1 MVGGDQMR
9 RRNINV
15 FRLLSGTIAACTT
28 VTAMAQS
35 DPGPDDLVLDEIIVT
50 ATKRP
55 VGLQDVPIALSV
67 VAGDKIEAM
76 GMADLE
82 DLALYV
88 PNLHIGE
95 GAITSLLF
103 IRGVGSG
110 MNPGFEQSV
119 GTFVDGV
126 YFGRGAYSRAPFLDL
141 ERVEVL
147 KGPQLILFGKNT
159 IAGAINITTAKPT
172 EEFEGYVEAAFESEV
187 DGTSVSAMLSG
198 PLSDTVRVRV
208 AARKS
213 DDEGWM
219 TNTAVGGVGGPE
231 KDNLTLRGTLEW
243 DATESFTITLKAERN
258 RFDVLG
264 RQQVISIANPTATFL
279 YRTFGDASFSP
290 GFGYVRNAR
299 TSVQPEFHDIE
310 ASVVQLTA
318 LYDRGDLAVTSI
330 TAVTGYDYQDSQDG
344 DYSALQFVER
354 SRLEE
359 HEQFSQEF
367 LLTSP
372 GGDAVDFLAGVY
384 FQTADLTSDRIT
396 PVRFTGL
403 PPVDA
408 SVRTQIDAALGT
420 DLQAGDIDADL
431 FAYFDQD
438 TTTIAAF
445 GEFTFNLRD
454 DFRIVT
460 GLRYSKDEK
469 AISKSGFPSQV
480 GSRNSDP
487 FLTLVYG
494 PILQFSGTYAYAL
507 ERDEDHLTGN
517 VGLQWDPNADSMLYL
532 NVSSGYKAGGFDEDN
547 ALGTLANAEFED
559 ETVLGIEAGGK
570 FTVFDG
576 RGQINAALFHSK
588 YEDLQVSTFDGNAG
602 FVVANAAAS
611 VVTGLEADW
620 TFAVTEHLI
629 LSGALALL
637 NAEYDSFPDSA
648 CTSVQI
654 LAWVAAGNPRE
665 ACTQDL
671 SGQPLQFAPEWAANI
686 AARYVRPIGNDLE
699 LGLSIDINASDDTV
713 IAADGDALLDQ
724 KAHEKINARIS
735 LGTIDGTWLIAVV
748 GKNLSDEATTTFGN
762 DVPLGSLG
770 FDGTYFQ
777 HIDPPRTITLQGRWS
792 F

>member
-1 MVGGDQMR
+1 MR
-9 RRNINV
+9 RSDINIL
-15 FRLLSGTIAACTT
+15 RLTSAAIAACT
-28 VTAMAQS
+28 VGTAMAQS

-67 VAGDKIEAM
+67 VSGDKIEAM
-76 GMADLE
+76 GMANLE
-82 DLALYV
+82 DLVLYV
-88 PNLHIGE
+88 PNVHIGE
-95 GAITSLLF
+95 AAITSLLF

-110 MNPGFEQSV
+110 QNPGFEQSV
-119 GTFVDGV
+119 GTFIDGV
-126 YFGRGAYSRAPFLDL
+126 YFGRGVYSRAAFLDL

-147 KGPQLILFGKNT
+147 KGPQLTLFGKNT
-159 IAGAINITTAKPT
+159 IAGAINIATAQPT
-172 EEFEGYVEAAFESEV
+172 EAFEGYVEAAFESEV

-231 KDNLTLRGTLEW
+231 KDNLAIRGTLEW
-243 DATESFTITLKAERN
+243 DATESLVFTLKAERN
-258 RFDVLG
+258 RFDFLG
-264 RQQVISIANPTATFL
+264 RQQVISIATPTATFL
-279 YRTFGDASFSP
+279 YRTFGDEAFSP

-299 TSVQPEFHDIE
+299 TSVQPEFHDTE

-318 LYDRGDLAVTSI
+318 LYDWGDLTVKSI
-330 TAVTGYDYQDSQDG
+330 TAVTGYDYRDSQDG
-344 DYSALQFVER
+344 ENSALLFLER

-408 SVRTQIDAALGT
+408 GVRAQIDAALGT
-420 DLQAGDIDADL
+420 DLQPGDIDADL
-431 FAYFDQD
+431 YAFFEQE
-438 TTTIAAF
+438 TTTISAF
-445 GEFTFNLRD
+445 GEVTFNLRD

-469 AISKSGFPSQV
+469 EVAKSGFQTQV
-480 GSRNSDP
+480 GSTISDP
-487 FLTLVYG
+487 FLALVYG

-517 VGLQWDPNADSMLYL
+517 VGLQWNPNADSMLYL
-532 NVSSGYKAGGFDEDN
+532 NVSTGYKAGGFDEDN

-559 ETVLGIEAGGK
+559 ETVLGVEAGGK

-576 RGQINAALFHSK
+576 RGQVNAALFHSK
-588 YEDLQVSTFDGNAG
+588 YEDLQVSTWDGNAG
-602 FVVANAAAS
+602 FVVGNAAESA
-611 VVTGLEADW
+611 VTGLEADW
-620 TFAVTEHLI
+620 KFAVTEHLV

-637 NAEYDSFPDSA
+637 NAEYDSFPDAA
-648 CTSVQI
+648 CTSAQI
-654 LAWVAAGNPRE
+654 TAWVAAGNPRE
-665 ACTQDL
+665 TCTQDL
-671 SGQPLQFAPEWAANI
+671 SGRPLQFAPEWSASI
-686 AARYVRPIGNDLE
+686 AARYARPVGNDLE
-699 LGLSIDINASDDTV
+699 FGLSVYINASDRTV
-713 IAADGDALLDQ
+713 IAGDGDALLDQ

-735 LGTIDGTWLIAVV
+735 LGASDAKWLIALV
-748 GKNLSDEATTTFGN
+748 GKNLGDEATTTFGN
-762 DVPLGSLG
+762 DVPLGSVG

>member
-1 MVGGDQMR
+1 MR
-9 RRNINV
+9 RRNNNML
-15 FRLLSGTIAACTT
+15 RLLPGAIAAYITG
-28 VTAMAQS
+28 TAMAQS
-35 DPGPDDLVLDEIIVT
+35 DPGPDDLVLDEIIIT

-55 VGLQDVPIALSV
+55 VAMQDVPIALSV
-67 VAGDKIEAM
+67 VTGDKIEAM
-76 GMADLE
+76 GMAELE

-88 PNLHIGE
+88 PNVHIAE

-119 GTFVDGV
+119 GTFIDGV
-126 YFGRGAYSRAPFLDL
+126 YFGRDAYSRAVFLDL
-141 ERVEVL
+141 ARVEVL
-147 KGPQLILFGKNT
+147 KGPQLTLFGKST
-159 IAGAINITTAKPT
+159 IAGAINITTAQPT

-187 DGTSVSAMLSG
+187 DGVSVSAMLSG

-219 TNTAVGGVGGPE
+219 TNTAAGGVGGPKE
-231 KDNLTLRGTLEW
+231 DNLAIRGTLEW
-243 DATESFTITLKAERN
+243 DASDSLVFTLKAERN
-258 RFDVLG
+258 RYDVRG
-264 RQQVISIANPTATFL
+264 REQVISIANPTATFL
-279 YRTFGDASFSP
+279 YRTFGDAGFSP
-290 GFGYVRNAR
+290 EFDYVRNVR

-318 LYDRGDLAVTSI
+318 LYDWGDLAVTSI
-330 TAVTGYDYQDSQDG
+330 TAVTGYDYEDSQDG
-344 DYSALQFVER
+344 DYSALLFTER

-359 HEQFSQEF
+359 HAQFSQEF

-408 SVRTQIDAALGT
+408 GVRAQIDAALGT
-420 DLQAGDIDADL
+420 DLQPGDIDADS
-431 FAYFDQD
+431 FAFFAQD
-438 TTTIAAF
+438 TTTISAF

-454 DFRIVT
+454 DFRVVT

-469 AISKSGFPSQV
+469 KISKSGFQSKV
-480 GSRNSDP
+480 GSAISDP
-487 FLTLVYG
+487 FLALVYG
-494 PILQFSGTYAYAL
+494 PILQISGTYAYAL
-507 ERDEDHLTGN
+507 KRDEDHLTGN
-517 VGLQWDPNADSMLYL
+517 VGMQWDPNADSMLYL
-532 NVSSGYKAGGFDEDN
+532 NVASGYKAGGFDEDN
-547 ALGTLANAEFED
+547 ALGILANAEFED

-588 YEDLQVSTFDGNAG
+588 YEDSQVSTFDGNAS
-602 FVVANAAAS
+602 FVVGNAAES

-620 TFAVTEHLI
+620 TFAVSEHLM

-637 NAEYDSFPDSA
+637 NAEYDSFPDAA
-648 CTSVQI
+648 CTSAQI
-654 LAWVAAGNPRE
+654 IDWVGAGNPR
-665 ACTQDL
+665 ATCTQDL
-671 SGQPLQFAPEWAANI
+671 SGHQLQFAPEWAVNI

-699 LGLSIDINASDDTV
+699 LGLAVDINASDDTV
-713 IAADGDALLDQ
+713 IAADGDVLLDQ

-735 LGTIDGTWLIAVV
+735 LGTIDGKWLIAVV
-748 GKNLSDEATTTFGN
+748 GKNLGDEATTTFGN

>member
-1 MVGGDQMR
+1 ML
-9 RRNINV
+9 
-15 FRLLSGTIAACTT
+15 RLLSVAIAVCGAG
-28 VTAMAQS
+28 TAMAQS
-35 DPGPDDLVLDEIIVT
+35 DTWSDDLVLDEILVT

-55 VGLQDVPIALSV
+55 VGLQDVPVALSV
-67 VAGDKIEAM
+67 VTGDKIEAM
-76 GMADLE
+76 GMAELE

-88 PNLHIGE
+88 PNVHIGK
-95 GAITSLLF
+95 GAVTSLLF

-119 GTFVDGV
+119 GTFIDSV
-126 YFGRGAYSRAPFLDL
+126 YFGRGAYSRAAFLDL

-147 KGPQLILFGKNT
+147 KGRQLTLFGKNT
-159 IAGAINITTAKPT
+159 IAGAINIATAQPT
-172 EEFEGYVEAAFESEV
+172 EEFEGHVEAAFESEV
-187 DGTSVSAMLSG
+187 DGVAVSAMLSG

-213 DDEGWM
+213 DDKGWM

-231 KDNLTLRGTLEW
+231 EDNLAIRGTLEW
-243 DATESFTITLKAERN
+243 DASESLVLTLKAERN
-258 RFDVLG
+258 RYDVRG
-264 RQQVISIANPTATFL
+264 REQMISVANPTATVL
-279 YRTFGDASFSP
+279 YQTFGDGGFSP
-290 GFGYVRNAR
+290 GFDYVRSAR

-310 ASVVQLTA
+310 ASVLQLTA
-318 LYDRGDLAVTSI
+318 LYHWGDLAVTSI
-330 TAVTGYDYQDSQDG
+330 AAVTGYDYRDSGDG
-344 DYSALQFVER
+344 DYSALHFLER
-354 SRLEE
+354 SRIEE

-396 PVRFTGL
+396 PARFTGL

-408 SVRTQIDAALGT
+408 GVRAQIDAALAT
-420 DLQAGDIDADL
+420 NLQAGDIDADM
-431 FAYFDQD
+431 FAFFDQD
-438 TTTIAAF
+438 TTTISAF
-445 GEFTFNLRD
+445 GELTFNLRD

-469 AISKSGFPSQV
+469 EVSKSGFQSQV
-480 GSRNSDP
+480 GSTTPDP
-487 FLTLVYG
+487 FLAVVYG
-494 PILQFSGTYAYAL
+494 PILQIAGTYAYTL

-517 VGLQWDPNADSMLYL
+517 LGLQWDPTADSMLYL

-547 ALGTLANAEFED
+547 ALGSLANAEFED
-559 ETVLGIEAGGK
+559 ETVLGVEAGGK
-570 FTVFDG
+570 FTVFDSRG
-576 RGQINAALFHSK
+576 RINAAVFHSK
-588 YEDLQVSTFDGNAG
+588 YEDMQVSTFDGNAS
-602 FVVANAAAS
+602 FVVGNAAES

-648 CTSVQI
+648 CTSTQFI
-654 LAWVAAGNPRE
+654 AWVAAGNPR
-665 ACTQDL
+665 ATCTQDL
-671 SGQPLQFAPEWAANI
+671 SGRKLQFAPDWAGNI
-686 AARYVRPIGNDLE
+686 AAQYIRPIGNDLE
-699 LGLSIDINASDDTV
+699 LGLSVDINASDDTA
-713 IAADGDALLDQ
+713 IAADGDTLLDQ
-724 KAHEKINARIS
+724 KAHQKINARVS
-735 LGTIDGTWLIAVV
+735 LGTTDGKWLIAVV
-748 GKNLSDEATTTFGN
+748 GKNLGDEATTTFGN

>member
-1 MVGGDQMR
+1 MLRYLPVA
-9 RRNINV
+9 
-15 FRLLSGTIAACTT
+15 IAACATS
-28 VTAMAQS
+28 TAMAQS

-55 VGLQDVPIALSV
+55 VGLQDVPVALSV
-67 VAGDKIEAM
+67 VTGDKIEAM
-76 GMADLE
+76 GIAELE

-88 PNLHIGE
+88 PDVHIGK
-95 GAITSLLF
+95 GAVTSLLF

-126 YFGRGAYSRAPFLDL
+126 YFGRGAYSRAGFLDL

-147 KGPQLILFGKNT
+147 KGPQLTLFGKNT
-159 IAGAINITTAKPT
+159 IAGAINITTAQPT
-172 EEFEGYVEAAFESEV
+172 EEFEGHVEAAFESEV
-187 DGTSVSAMLSG
+187 DGVGVSAMLSG

-219 TNTAVGGVGGPE
+219 TNTAAGGVGGPE
-231 KDNLTLRGTLEW
+231 EDNLAIRGTLEW
-243 DATESFTITLKAERN
+243 DASESLVFTLKAERN
-258 RFDVLG
+258 RYDVRG
-264 RQQVISIANPTATFL
+264 REQMISIANPTAAFL
-279 YRTFGDASFSP
+279 YRTFGDAGFSP
-290 GFGYVRNAR
+290 GFGYVRNVR

-310 ASVVQLTA
+310 ASVLQLTA
-318 LYDRGDLAVTSI
+318 LYDWGDLAVTSI
-330 TAVTGYDYQDSQDG
+330 TAVTGYDYQDSGDG
-344 DYSALQFVER
+344 DYSALHFLER
-354 SRLEE
+354 SRIEE

-396 PVRFTGL
+396 PARFTGL

-408 SVRTQIDAALGT
+408 GVRAQIDAALGT
-420 DLQAGDIDADL
+420 NLQAGDIDADML
-431 FAYFDQD
+431 AFFDQD
-438 TTTIAAF
+438 TITISAF

-454 DFRIVT
+454 EFRIVT

-469 AISKSGFPSQV
+469 EVSKSGFQTQA
-480 GSRNSDP
+480 GSTTPDP
-487 FLTLVYG
+487 FLAVVYG
-494 PILQFSGTYAYAL
+494 PILQIAGTYAYTL
-507 ERDEDHLTGN
+507 EREEDHLTGN
-517 VGLQWDPNADSMLYL
+517 LGLQWDPTADSMLYL

-547 ALGTLANAEFED
+547 ALGSLANAEFED
-559 ETVLGIEAGGK
+559 ETVLGVEAGGK
-570 FTVFDG
+570 FTVLDG
-576 RGQINAALFHSK
+576 RGRINAAVFHSK
-588 YEDLQVSTFDGNAG
+588 YEDLQVSTFDGNAS
-602 FVVANAAAS
+602 FVVGNAAES

-620 TFAVTEHLI
+620 TFAITEHLI

-637 NAEYDSFPDSA
+637 NAEYDSFPNSA
-648 CTSVQI
+648 CTSAQFI
-654 LAWVAAGNPRE
+654 AWVATGNPR
-665 ACTQDL
+665 ATCTQDL
-671 SGQPLQFAPEWAANI
+671 SGRQLQFAPDWAGNI

-699 LGLSIDINASDDTV
+699 LGLSVDINASGDMV
-713 IAADGDALLDQ
+713 IAADGDTLLDQ

-735 LGTIDGTWLIAVV
+735 LGTIDGKWLIAVV
-748 GKNLSDEATTTFGN
+748 GKNLGDEATTTFGN

>member
-1 MVGGDQMR
+1 MLR
-9 RRNINV
+9 
-15 FRLLSGTIAACTT
+15 FLSGAIAACMTSN
-28 VTAMAQS
+28 AMAQS
-35 DPGPDDLVLDEIIVT
+35 DPEPDGFVLDEVIVT

-55 VGLQDVPIALSV
+55 IAIQDAPISLSV
-67 VAGDKIEAM
+67 VTGDKIEAM
-76 GMADLE
+76 GMAELE
-82 DLALYV
+82 DVALYM
-88 PNLHIGE
+88 PNVHIAE
-95 GAITSLLF
+95 AAITPLLF

-126 YFGRGAYSRAPFLDL
+126 YYGRAQHSRAAFLDL

-147 KGPQLILFGKNT
+147 KGPQSTLFGKNT
-159 IAGAINITTAKPT
+159 IAGAINITTAQPT
-172 EEFEGYVEAAFESEV
+172 EEFEGYIDAAFESEV
-187 DGTSVSAMLSG
+187 DGVNVSAMLSG

-231 KDNLTLRGTLEW
+231 EDNLVIRGTLEW
-243 DATESFTITLKAERN
+243 DATESLVFTLKAERN
-258 RFDVLG
+258 SYEFQG
-264 RQQVISIANPTATFL
+264 RQQTISIANPTATVL
-279 YRTFGDASFSP
+279 YRTFGDAAFSP
-290 GFGYVRNAR
+290 GFGYVRNAS
-299 TSVQPEFHDIE
+299 TSVQPEFHDTE

-318 LYDRGDLAVTSI
+318 IYDRGDFAVTSM
-330 TAVTGYDYQDSQDG
+330 TALTGHDYQDNNDG
-344 DYSALQFVER
+344 DYSALHFLER

-372 GGDAVDFLAGVY
+372 GGDAVDFLAGAY

-396 PVRFTGL
+396 PARFSGL
-403 PPVDA
+403 PPLDA
-408 SVRTQIDAALGT
+408 SVRAQIDEALGT
-420 DLQAGDIDADL
+420 NLQAGDIDADL
-431 FAYFDQD
+431 YAFFDQH
-438 TTTIAAF
+438 TTTVSAF
-445 GEFTFNLRD
+445 GELTLNLRD

-460 GLRYSKDEK
+460 GLRYSNDEK
-469 AISKSGFPSQV
+469 EISKSGFQSQV
-480 GSRNSDP
+480 GSTIPDP
-487 FLTLVYG
+487 FLGVVYG
-494 PILQFSGTYAYAL
+494 PILQIAGTYAYTL

-517 VGLQWDPNADSMLYL
+517 LGLQWNPNPDSMLYL

-547 ALGTLANAEFED
+547 ALGSLANAEFGD
-559 ETVLGIEAGGK
+559 ETVLGAEAGGK

-576 RGQINAALFHSK
+576 RGRISAALFHSK
-588 YEDLQVSTFDGNAG
+588 YEDLQVSTFDGNAA
-602 FVVANAAAS
+602 FVVGNAAES

-620 TFAVTEHLI
+620 TFAATEHLI

-648 CTSVQI
+648 CTSMQFT
-654 LAWVAAGNPRE
+654 AWVAAGNPR
-665 ACTQDL
+665 ATCTQDL
-671 SGQPLQFAPEWAANI
+671 SGRPLQFAPDWAANI
-686 AARYVRPIGNDLE
+686 AARYIRPIGNDLE

-713 IAADGDALLDQ
+713 IAADGDSLLDQ
-724 KAHEKINARIS
+724 KAYEKINARIS
-735 LGTIDGTWLIAVV
+735 LGSIDGKWLIAVL
-748 GKNLSDEATTTFGN
+748 GKNLGDEATTTFGN

-777 HIDPPRTITLQGRWS
+777 HIDPPRTFTLQGRWS

>member
-1 MVGGDQMR
+1 
-9 RRNINV
+9 
-15 FRLLSGTIAACTT
+15 
-28 VTAMAQS
+28 MAQS
-35 DPGPDDLVLDEIIVT
+35 DPGPDGFVLDEIIVT

-55 VGLQDVPIALSV
+55 VEMQDAPISLSV
-67 VAGDKIEAM
+67 VTGDKIEAM
-76 GMADLE
+76 GMAELE

-88 PNLHIGE
+88 PNVHLGD

-126 YFGRGAYSRAPFLDL
+126 YFGRGAYSRAPFLDV

-147 KGPQLILFGKNT
+147 KGPQLTLFGKNT
-159 IAGAINITTAKPT
+159 IAGAINITTAPPT
-172 EEFEGYVEAAFESEV
+172 AQFEGYIEAAFESEV
-187 DGTSVSAMLSG
+187 DGTSISAMLSG

-208 AARKS
+208 TARKS

-231 KDNLTLRGTLEW
+231 EDNLAIRGTLEW
-243 DATESFTITLKAERN
+243 DASESLVFTLKTERN
-258 RFDVLG
+258 HYKYLG
-264 RQQVISIANPTATFL
+264 RQQVISIATPTAILL
-279 YRTFGDASFSP
+279 YRTFGDAGFSP
-290 GFGYVRNAR
+290 GFDYVRNAR
-299 TSVQPEFHDIE
+299 TLVQPEFHDTE

-318 LYDRGDLAVTSI
+318 LYDWGDFAVTSI
-330 TAVTGYDYQDSQDG
+330 TAVTGYDYRDSQDG

-408 SVRTQIDAALGT
+408 GVRTQIDAALGT
-420 DLQAGDIDADL
+420 DLQAGDIDGDM
-431 FAYFDQD
+431 FAFFDQD
-438 TTTIAAF
+438 TTTISAF

-469 AISKSGFPSQV
+469 EVSKSGFQSQV
-480 GSRNSDP
+480 GSTTPDP
-487 FLTLVYG
+487 FLAVVYG
-494 PILQFSGTYAYAL
+494 PILQFSGTYAYTL
-507 ERDEDHLTGN
+507 ERDEDHVTGN

-547 ALGTLANAEFED
+547 ALGSLANAEFED
-559 ETVLGIEAGGK
+559 ETVLGVEAGGK
-570 FTVFDG
+570 FTVLEG
-576 RGQINAALFHSK
+576 RGRINAALFHSTYK
-588 YEDLQVSTFDGNAG
+588 DLQVSTFDGNAG
-602 FVVANAAAS
+602 FVVGNVAES
-611 VVTGLEADW
+611 LVTGLEADW

-637 NAEYDSFPDSA
+637 NAEYESFPNSG
-648 CTSVQI
+648 CTSAQI
-654 LAWVAAGNPRE
+654 IAWVAAGNPRE
-665 ACTQDL
+665 TCTQDL
-671 SGQPLQFAPEWAANI
+671 SGRHLQFAPEWSGNVAAQYI
-686 AARYVRPIGNDLE
+686 RSIGNDLE
-699 LGLSIDINASDDTV
+699 LGLSVDINASDDAV
-713 IAADGDALLDQ
+713 IAADGDTLLDQ
-724 KAHEKINARIS
+724 KAHKKINARIS
-735 LGTIDGTWLIAVV
+735 LRTIDGKWLIAVV
-748 GKNLSDEATTTFGN
+748 GKNLGDEATTTFGN

>member
-1 MVGGDQMR
+1 
-9 RRNINV
+9 
-15 FRLLSGTIAACTT
+15 
-28 VTAMAQS
+28 MAQS
-35 DPGPDDLVLDEIIVT
+35 DPGPDGFVLDEIIVT

-55 VGLQDVPIALSV
+55 VEMQDAPISLSV
-67 VAGDKIEAM
+67 VTDDKIEAM
-76 GMADLE
+76 GMAELA

-88 PNLHIGE
+88 PNVHIAE
-95 GAITSLLF
+95 GAITPLLF

-126 YFGRGAYSRAPFLDL
+126 YFGRGVYSRAPFLDV

-147 KGPQLILFGKNT
+147 KGPQLTLFGKNT
-159 IAGAINITTAKPT
+159 IAGAINTTTAQPT
-172 EEFEGYVEAAFESEV
+172 EEFEGYIEAAFESEV

-198 PLSDTVRVRV
+198 PLSDTVRIRV

-231 KDNLTLRGTLEW
+231 EDNLAIRGTLEW
-243 DATESFTITLKAERN
+243 DASESLVFTLKAERN
-258 RFDVLG
+258 RYKFLG

-279 YRTFGDASFSP
+279 YRTFGDAGFSP
-290 GFGYVRNAR
+290 GFDYVRNVR
-299 TSVQPEFHDIE
+299 TSVQSEFHDTE

-318 LYDRGDLAVTSI
+318 LYDWGDFAVTSI
-330 TAVTGYDYQDSQDG
+330 TAVTGYDYRDSQDG
-344 DYSALQFVER
+344 DYSALLFLER

-396 PVRFTGL
+396 PARFTGL

-408 SVRTQIDAALGT
+408 SVRAQIDAALGT
-420 DLQAGDIDADL
+420 NLQAGDIDADL
-431 FAYFDQD
+431 FAFFDQD
-438 TTTIAAF
+438 TTTISAF
-445 GEFTFNLRD
+445 GEFTFNLHD

-460 GLRYSKDEK
+460 GLRYSKDAKEV
-469 AISKSGFPSQV
+469 SKSGFQSQV
-480 GSRNSDP
+480 GSTIPDP
-487 FLTLVYG
+487 FLAVVYG
-494 PILQFSGTYAYAL
+494 PILQIAGTYAYQL

-547 ALGTLANAEFED
+547 ALGSLADAEFED
-559 ETVLGIEAGGK
+559 ETVLGVEAGGK
-570 FTVFDG
+570 FTVLGG
-576 RGQINAALFHSK
+576 RGRINAALFHSK
-588 YEDLQVSTFDGNAG
+588 YEDLQVSTFDGNAS
-602 FVVANAAAS
+602 FVVGNAAES
-611 VVTGLEADW
+611 LVTGLEADW
-620 TFAVTEHLI
+620 TFVVTERLI

-637 NAEYDSFPDSA
+637 NAKYDSFPDSG
-648 CTSVQI
+648 CTSAQI
-654 LAWVAAGNPRE
+654 IAWVAAGNPR
-665 ACTQDL
+665 ATCTQDL
-671 SGQPLQFAPEWAANI
+671 SSRPLQFAPEWAVNI
-686 AARYVRPIGNDLE
+686 AARHVRPVGNDLE
-699 LGLSIDINASDDTV
+699 LGFSVDINASDDTV
-713 IAADGDALLDQ
+713 IAADGDTLLDQ

-735 LGTIDGTWLIAVV
+735 LGTIDGKWLIAVV
-748 GKNLSDEATTTFGN
+748 GNNLGDKATTTFGN

>member
-1 MVGGDQMR
+1 MLRFV
-9 RRNINV
+9 
-15 FRLLSGTIAACTT
+15 SGTIAACITSI
-28 VTAMAQS
+28 AMAQS
-35 DPGPDDLVLDEIIVT
+35 DPGPGGFVLDEIIVT

-55 VGLQDVPIALSV
+55 IEMQDAPISLSV
-67 VAGDKIEAM
+67 VTGDKIEAM
-76 GMADLE
+76 GMAELE

-88 PNLHIGE
+88 PNVHLGE
-95 GAITSLLF
+95 AAITPLLF

-126 YFGRGAYSRAPFLDL
+126 YFGRGVYSRAPFLDV

-147 KGPQLILFGKNT
+147 KGPQLTLFGKNT
-159 IAGAINITTAKPT
+159 IAGAINITTAQPT
-172 EEFEGYVEAAFESEV
+172 EQFEGYIEAAFESEV
-187 DGTSVSAMLSG
+187 DGTSISAVLSG

-219 TNTAVGGVGGPE
+219 TNTAAGGVGGPE
-231 KDNLTLRGTLEW
+231 EDNLAIRGTLEW
-243 DATESFTITLKAERN
+243 DASESLVFTLKAERN
-258 RFDVLG
+258 HYKYLG
-264 RQQVISIANPTATFL
+264 RQQVISIATPTATFL
-279 YRTFGDASFSP
+279 YRTFGDVAFSP
-290 GFGYVRNAR
+290 GFDYVRNVR
-299 TSVQPEFHDIE
+299 TFVQPEFHDTE

-318 LYDRGDLAVTSI
+318 LYDWGDLAVTSI
-330 TAVTGYDYQDSQDG
+330 TAVTGYDYRDSQDG
-344 DYSALQFVER
+344 DYSALQFLER

-372 GGDAVDFLAGVY
+372 GGNAVDFLAGVY

-403 PPVDA
+403 PPVDVG
-408 SVRTQIDAALGT
+408 VRAQIDMALGT
-420 DLQAGDIDADL
+420 SLQPGDIDADL
-431 FAYFDQD
+431 FAFFDQN
-438 TTTIAAF
+438 TITISAF

-469 AISKSGFPSQV
+469 DVSKSGFQSQV
-480 GSRNSDP
+480 GTTTPDP
-487 FLTLVYG
+487 FLAVVYG
-494 PILQFSGTYAYAL
+494 PILQIAGTYAYQL

-547 ALGTLANAEFED
+547 ALGSLADAEFED
-559 ETVLGIEAGGK
+559 ETVLGVEAGGK
-570 FTVFDG
+570 FTVLDG
-576 RGQINAALFHSK
+576 RGRINAALFHAK
-588 YEDLQVSTFDGNAG
+588 YEDLQVSTFDGNAS
-602 FVVANAAAS
+602 FVVGNAAES
-611 VVTGLEADW
+611 LVTGVEADW
-620 TFAVTEHLI
+620 TFAVTERLT

-637 NAEYDSFPDSA
+637 NAEYDSFPDAA
-648 CTSVQI
+648 CTSTQVT
-654 LAWVAAGNPRE
+654 AWVAAGNPR
-665 ACTQDL
+665 ATCTQDL
-671 SGQPLQFAPEWAANI
+671 SGRQLQFAPEWAANI
-686 AARYVRPIGNDLE
+686 AARYIRPIGNDLE
-699 LGLSIDINASDDTV
+699 LGLSVDINASDDTV
-713 IAADGDALLDQ
+713 IAADGDPLLAQ
-724 KAHEKINARIS
+724 KAYEKINARIS
-735 LGTIDGTWLIAVV
+735 LSTIDGKWLIAVV
-748 GKNLSDEATTTFGN
+748 GKNLSDKATTTFGN

-777 HIDPPRTITLQGRWS
+777 HIDPPRTFTLQGRWS

>member
-1 MVGGDQMR
+1 MR
-9 RRNINV
+9 RRNINML
-15 FRLLSGTIAACTT
+15 RLLSGLIVACTT
-28 VTAMAQS
+28 GTAMAQS
-35 DPGPDDLVLDEIIVT
+35 DPGPGDLLLDEIIVT

-55 VGLQDVPIALSV
+55 VEMQDAPISLSV
-67 VAGDKIEAM
+67 VTGDKIEAM
-76 GMADLE
+76 GMAELE

-88 PNLHIGE
+88 PNVHIGE
-95 GAITSLLF
+95 SAIASLLF

-119 GTFVDGV
+119 GTFIDGV
-126 YFGRGAYSRAPFLDL
+126 YFGRGAYSRAAFLDL
-141 ERVEVL
+141 ARVEVL
-147 KGPQLILFGKNT
+147 KGPQLTLFGKNT
-159 IAGAINITTAKPT
+159 IAGAINITTAQPT

-219 TNTAVGGVGGPE
+219 TNTAAGGVGGPGE
-231 KDNLTLRGTLEW
+231 DNLAIRGTLEW
-243 DATESFTITLKAERN
+243 DASESLVFTLKAERN
-258 RFDVLG
+258 RYDVRG
-264 RQQVISIANPTATFL
+264 REQMISIANPTATFL
-279 YRTFGDASFSP
+279 YRTFGDAAFSP
-290 GFGYVRNAR
+290 GFGYVRNVR

-310 ASVVQLTA
+310 ASVLQLTA
-318 LYDRGDLAVTSI
+318 LYDWGDLALTSI
-330 TAVTGYDYQDSQDG
+330 TASTGYDYRDSQDG
-344 DYSALQFVER
+344 DYSALQFLER

-367 LLTSP
+367 LLTSL
-372 GGDAVDFLAGVY
+372 GDDAVDFLAGVY
-384 FQTADLTSDRIT
+384 FQTADLTSDRTT
-396 PVRFTGL
+396 PARFTGL

-408 SVRTQIDAALGT
+408 GVRAQIDAALGT
-420 DLQAGDIDADL
+420 NLQAGDIDADML
-431 FAYFDQD
+431 AFFDQD
-438 TTTIAAF
+438 TTTISAF

-469 AISKSGFPSQV
+469 EISKSGFQSQA
-480 GSRNSDP
+480 GSTTPDP
-487 FLTLVYG
+487 FLAVVYG
-494 PILQFSGTYAYAL
+494 PILQLSGTYAYTL

-547 ALGTLANAEFED
+547 ALGSLANAEFED
-559 ETVLGIEAGGK
+559 ETVLGVEAGVK
-570 FTVFDG
+570 FTVLDG
-576 RGQINAALFHSK
+576 RGRINAAVFHSK
-588 YEDLQVSTFDGNAG
+588 YEDLQVSTFDGNAS
-602 FVVANAAAS
+602 FVVGNAAES

-648 CTSVQI
+648 CTSAQI
-654 LAWVAAGNPRE
+654 IAWVAAGNPR
-665 ACTQDL
+665 ATCTQDL
-671 SGQPLQFAPEWAANI
+671 SGRQLQFAPEWAANI
-686 AARYVRPIGNDLE
+686 AARYIRPIGNDLE
-699 LGLSIDINASDDTV
+699 LGLSVDINASDDTV
-713 IAADGDALLDQ
+713 IAADGDTLLAQ

-735 LGTIDGTWLIAVV
+735 LGTTDGKWLIAVV
-748 GKNLSDEATTTFGN
+748 GKNLGDEATTTFGN